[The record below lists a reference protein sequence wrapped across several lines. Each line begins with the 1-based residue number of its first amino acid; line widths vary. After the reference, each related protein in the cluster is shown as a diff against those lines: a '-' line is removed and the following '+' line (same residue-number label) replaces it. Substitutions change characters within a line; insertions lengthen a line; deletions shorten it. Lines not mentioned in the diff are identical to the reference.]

1 MKDYT
6 LEVCADSVE
15 SVLAAESGGATR
27 IELCRNLVIGGT
39 TPDSGLVKE
48 IRKHSDIRI
57 HILMRPRYGDFL
69 YSDYE
74 FEIMKDEIAMF
85 RELGVQGVV
94 IGMLRPD
101 GHLDIERMRK
111 LKEAAGDMSVTLHRA
126 FDLCAD
132 PIEAMEQ
139 AIEMGIDTIL
149 TSGQKESCVEGAELL
164 AKLHERSA
172 GRIVIQAGAGVDK
185 KAVEYLYQ
193 KTGLHAY
200 HMSGKK
206 ILNSAMKYRRMGVC
220 MGLPSISEYEL
231 MSTDEDKVREVK
243 ELLERL

>member
-39 TPDSGLVKE
+39 TPDSGLVRQ
-48 IRKHSDIRI
+48 IRKYSDIRI
-57 HILMRPRYGDFL
+57 HVLMRPRYGDFL
-69 YSDYE
+69 YSDHE
-74 FEIMKDEIAMF
+74 FEIMKDEISMF
-85 RELGVQGVV
+85 RELGVQGIV
-94 IGMLRPD
+94 IGMLCAD
-101 GHLDIERMRK
+101 GHLDTDRMNV
-111 LKEAAGDMSVTLHRA
+111 LKETAGDMSVTLHRA

-132 PIEAMEQ
+132 PMEAMEQ
-139 AIEMGIDTIL
+139 AIQMGIDTIL
-149 TSGQKESCVEGAELL
+149 TSGQRECCVEGAELL
-164 AKLHERSA
+164 AKLQEKSA

-185 KAVEYLYQ
+185 KAVEYLYK
-193 KTGLHAY
+193 KTGIRAY

-206 ILNSAMKYRRMGVC
+206 ISNSAMEYRRMGVC

-231 MSTDEDKVREVK
+231 MNTDEDKVREVK
-243 ELLERL
+243 ELLEGL

>member
-1 MKDYT
+1 MENYT

-48 IRKHSDIRI
+48 IRKYSDIRI

-74 FEIMKDEIAMF
+74 FQIMKDEIEMF
-85 RELGVQGVV
+85 RELGAQGVV
-94 IGMLRPD
+94 IGMLRAD
-101 GHLDIERMRK
+101 GHLDVDRMSR

-132 PIEAMEQ
+132 PMEAMEQ

-149 TSGQKESCVEGAELL
+149 TSGQKESCIEGADLL
-164 AKLHERSA
+164 RKLHEQSA

-206 ILNSAMKYRRMGVC
+206 ILNSAMQYRRMGVC

-231 MSTDEDKVREVK
+231 MSTDEDKVREVR